1 MTKPISKTVAAL
13 LFAAA
18 GFAAA
23 SVPARADG
31 VIRHPM
37 SNFPI
42 SSAVEVPAGYATIY
56 LAGVGPD
63 PADKAGDTES
73 QARSEIRKL
82 AAELASMHL
91 GLGDIVQMHVFMVAD
106 PKTGKMDFAGMMKA
120 YRDFFGTPSQPNLP
134 ARAAFQV
141 SAMVLPSMLVEIE
154 AIAVRKP

>member
-1 MTKPISKTVAAL
+1 MKKPTPSLAAAL
-13 LFAAA
+13 VFAATA
-18 GFAAA
+18 
-23 SVPARADG
+23 VTPAHADG

-42 SSAVEVPAGYATIY
+42 SSAVEVPAGYSTIY

-63 PADKAGDTES
+63 AADKAIDTES
-73 QARSEIRKL
+73 QTRSELKKL
-82 AAELASMHL
+82 STELASMHL

-120 YRDFFGTPSQPNLP
+120 YREFFGTPSQPNLP

-141 SAMVLPSMLVEIE
+141 TAMALPSMLVEIE
-154 AIAVRKP
+154 AIAGRKP